1 MKLLENK
8 EVPATGGARG
18 LATGVELKAEATTA
32 ATFGRDKKNLPA
44 AQEQNGNSTHTM
56 NVLEAS
62 TEPTLGPNDKLA
74 EPVKGEE
81 PRQKPWKKFGFAAL
95 IILGGVVVA
104 IHHSFVQ
111 AEVADPRL
119 ASPLVMVSVV
129 QPEEG
134 GVRSFTGIVA
144 ARVESDLGFR
154 VGGKIAER
162 LVDMGQT
169 VRLGQPLMRLDDNDL
184 MLALSAANNNVV
196 AAKAH
201 QVQAAADEARL
212 RKTYQN
218 GAVSVQAYDLAKA
231 TADSTDASLKA
242 AEAQAMVA
250 KNASEYAHLVADVDG
265 VVVSTLAEPGQV
277 VQPGQV
283 VVKLAAAGPREA
295 VINFPETLHPAIGT
309 KAQAILY
316 ANQGKVFPARLRQ
329 LSDSADPITRTFEA
343 RYVMQGE
350 AAHAPLGG
358 TVTIQLSDDEHL
370 DSIPIGALCDRGNGN
385 GVWVLNQNDSTV
397 SFQKVQVARL
407 GEESAFLSNGLTVGE
422 KIVALGAH
430 LLQEG
435 QKVRVEGQ
443 QGLGQ

>member
-44 AQEQNGNSTHTM
+44 AQEQNGNSTHTI

-295 VINFPETLHPAIGT
+295 VINLPETLHPAIGT

-358 TVTIQLSDDEHL
+358 TVTIQLSNDEHL

-435 QKVRVEGQ
+435 QKGRVEGQ

>member
-81 PRQKPWKKFGFAAL
+81 PRQKPWKKVGFAAL

-295 VINFPETLHPAIGT
+295 VINLPETLHPAIGT

-316 ANQGKVFPARLRQ
+316 ANQAKVFPARLRQ

>member
-44 AQEQNGNSTHTM
+44 AQEQSGNSTHTM

-295 VINFPETLHPAIGT
+295 VINLPETLHPAIGT

>member
-1 MKLLENK
+1 VKLLENK

-295 VINFPETLHPAIGT
+295 VINLPETLHPGIGT

>member
-1 MKLLENK
+1 
-8 EVPATGGARG
+8 
-18 LATGVELKAEATTA
+18 
-32 ATFGRDKKNLPA
+32 
-44 AQEQNGNSTHTM
+44 
-56 NVLEAS
+56 
-62 TEPTLGPNDKLA
+62 
-74 EPVKGEE
+74 
-81 PRQKPWKKFGFAAL
+81 
-95 IILGGVVVA
+95 
-104 IHHSFVQ
+104 
-111 AEVADPRL
+111 
-119 ASPLVMVSVV
+119 
-129 QPEEG
+129 
-134 GVRSFTGIVA
+134 
-144 ARVESDLGFR
+144 
-154 VGGKIAER
+154 
-162 LVDMGQT
+162 
-169 VRLGQPLMRLDDNDL
+169 
-184 MLALSAANNNVV
+184 
-196 AAKAH
+196 
-201 QVQAAADEARL
+201 
-212 RKTYQN
+212 
-218 GAVSVQAYDLAKA
+218 
-231 TADSTDASLKA
+231 
-242 AEAQAMVA
+242 
-250 KNASEYAHLVADVDG
+250 
-265 VVVSTLAEPGQV
+265 
-277 VQPGQV
+277 
-283 VVKLAAAGPREA
+283 EA
-295 VINFPETLHPAIGT
+295 VINLPETLHPAIGT